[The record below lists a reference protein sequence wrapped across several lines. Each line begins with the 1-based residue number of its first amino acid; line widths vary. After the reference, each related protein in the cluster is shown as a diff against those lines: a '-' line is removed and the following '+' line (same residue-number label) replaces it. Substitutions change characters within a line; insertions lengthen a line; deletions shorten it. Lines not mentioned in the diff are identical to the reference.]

1 MKQSDLQILQDIQEK
16 EQNQSTSTGDD
27 KQCPAS
33 SLSKDTLESWRLEN
47 NTFRDSRVEVWD
59 SIAGS
64 SQDSQ
69 KTIISDETGGD
80 AEEKPF
86 LKKEVRKNSTLSESS
101 LQCLSPSLS
110 FESED
115 SESTKDS
122 EDGQSQ
128 KSYMSTKKGT

>member
-1 MKQSDLQILQDIQEK
+1 M
-16 EQNQSTSTGDD
+16 
-27 KQCPAS
+27 
-33 SLSKDTLESWRLEN
+33 
-47 NTFRDSRVEVWD
+47 WD

-122 EDGQSQ
+122 EDGQCCVVCILDQ
-128 KSYMSTKKGT
+128 KCKRKTSDLQLSVYI